1 MIFYILVVIGAIMVY
16 GTDRILKLFKVEN
29 NIKVFIGLKFGGLFV
44 ALIGILKL
52 LNVY

>member
-1 MIFYILVVIGAIMVY
+1 MVY
-16 GTDRILKLFKVEN
+16 GAGRILKLFKAEN
-29 NIKVFIGLKFGGLFV
+29 SIKALLGIKISGLFV